1 MVHLLMP
8 KATATWLVENTAL
21 TFVQIAAFCR
31 LHHLEV
37 QAIAD
42 GDTNIQ
48 GVDPVSAGLLTWDE
62 IHRCE
67 ADGNERLEGI
77 VKIAEVLPERKK
89 RSRYIPIAK
98 RHDKPAGILWLL
110 KNHPELSD
118 AQIVRLLGTT
128 RATITALRNRTH
140 KDSMTLKAMNPV
152 HSGVCS
158 EAALAAELKEAAKH
172 GGKAHEV

>member
-21 TFVQIAAFCR
+21 TFAQIAAFCR
-31 LHHLEV
+31 LHPLEV

-42 GDTNIQ
+42 GDTTIQ
-48 GVDPVSAGLLTWDE
+48 GVDPVSAGLLTQDE
-62 IHRCE
+62 IQRCE
-67 ADGNERLEGI
+67 ADQSAVLAGI
-77 VKIAEVLPERKK
+77 EKVEEVLPERKK

-98 RHDKPAGILWLL
+98 RHDKPAGIIWLL

-140 KDSMTLKAMNPV
+140 KDSATLKAMNPV
-152 HSGVCS
+152 HSGVCTE
-158 EAALAAELKEAAKH
+158 EALQSELKEATKH
-172 GGKAHEV
+172 GGKAHEG